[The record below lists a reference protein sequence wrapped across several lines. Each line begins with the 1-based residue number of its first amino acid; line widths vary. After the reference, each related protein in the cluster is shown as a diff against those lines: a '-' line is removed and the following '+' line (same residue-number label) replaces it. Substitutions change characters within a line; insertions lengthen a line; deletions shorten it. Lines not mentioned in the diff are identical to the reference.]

1 VADKD
6 DGGGVFVLLPVWR
19 AARDADLTVKAGI
32 WWRRGSDGCWLPAK
46 IRASVLPRRL
56 LYSPLVFSFY
66 FFLIS
71 SSRVSVRSPISSQRG
86 GGEGEVHGGP

>member
-19 AARDADLTVKAGI
+19 AARDADLAVKAGI

-56 LYSPLVFSFY
+56 L
-66 FFLIS
+66 
-71 SSRVSVRSPISSQRG
+71 
-86 GGEGEVHGGP
+86 